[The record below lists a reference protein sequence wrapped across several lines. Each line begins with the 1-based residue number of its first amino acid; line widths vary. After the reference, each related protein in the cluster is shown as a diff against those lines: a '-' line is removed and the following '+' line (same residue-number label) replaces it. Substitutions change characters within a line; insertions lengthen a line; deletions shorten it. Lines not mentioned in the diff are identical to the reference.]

1 MDLVL
6 SPSQRFKG
14 VWGEL
19 VGGGGANLSVLAP
32 ALTLRSGNPIR
43 RH

>member
-19 VGGGGANLSVLAP
+19 VGGGANLSVLAP